1 MHRLTGLLCAA
12 LLFPAFG
19 PATARA
25 DDAAKVLLE
34 IGRDAPETR
43 LFSACIVRTGETNG
57 PLLAVAG
64 FTNSGEGDVSD
75 LAVYRVQDDALV
87 LLSRAMRRGDLRS
100 SIRTLKAADL
110 DGDGVDEMIGLGR
123 SGDEEADSSG
133 ELHIYEWRDKQ
144 LHPRARTEWQSGKYT
159 HGYGMDVG
167 DVDADGSPEIVTG
180 GFFSD
185 GERESAELRI
195 WKLRDDGLRMVL
207 REHWHAP
214 QGDTRINAVS
224 LGDVTGDGRVEIV
237 TAGRTGEKQDGEHAT
252 VAEGD
257 QLVVW
262 SVEKD
267 RLRRVALYEGDAKE
281 VARFRELQLAELDG
295 RPGLE
300 ILAAGRAGAE
310 GGRGPGAGRG
320 GGGGGGT
327 GGGHGSQRTRPTLK
341 VFRVQEGQVR
351 PAAEGKWPDD
361 VLGEI
366 RDLAVVGTPADAR
379 VLTIAADDLKP
390 SLAARL
396 CTWSFADDRLALV
409 HDRFIKIGE
418 ATRARRFVLWKAGDG
433 QRLFTVGFVKR
444 GDQILGQILD
454 WGSLP

>member
-1 MHRLTGLLCAA
+1 MHRLTGLLCAVFLCPA
-12 LLFPAFG
+12 L
-19 PATARA
+19 ARA
-25 DDAAKVLLE
+25 DDAARVLLE

-43 LFSACIVRTGETNG
+43 LFSACIVRAGEATE

-75 LAVYRVQDDALV
+75 LAVYRVRDDALV
-87 LLSRAMRRGDLRS
+87 LLSRAMRRGDSRS

-133 ELHIYEWRDKQ
+133 ELHVYEWRDKQ
-144 LHPRARTEWQSGKYT
+144 LHPRARTEWQSGRYT

-180 GFFSD
+180 GFFFD

-207 REHWHAP
+207 REHWRAP

-267 RLRRVALYEGDAKE
+267 RLRRVAVYEGSAKE

-310 GGRGPGAGRG
+310 GGRGRGTGRG
-320 GGGGGGT
+320 DGT

-341 VFRVQEGQVR
+341 VFRVQDDQVR

-366 RDLAVVGTPADAR
+366 RDLAVVGAPGGTR

-390 SLAARL
+390 NLAARL
-396 CTWSFADDRLALV
+396 CTWSFADDRLRLE
-409 HDRFIKIGE
+409 HDRYTKIGE

-444 GDQILGQILD
+444 DDQMLGQILD
-454 WGSLP
+454 WGPLP